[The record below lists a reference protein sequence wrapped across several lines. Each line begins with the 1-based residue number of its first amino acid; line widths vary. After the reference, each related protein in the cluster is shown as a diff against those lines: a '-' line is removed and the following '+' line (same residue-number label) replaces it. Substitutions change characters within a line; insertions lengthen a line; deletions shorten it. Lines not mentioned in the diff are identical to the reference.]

1 MLKDKVKMSTEEDK
15 PYWKFNKSEILSEFN
30 QTSTGFTRSQVEKI
44 RESYGFNEIIEEEGE
59 SLIDKIKEQFEDIL
73 VRILLAAAVVSFIL
87 ALTTNTG
94 DEGISAYL
102 EPFVILL
109 ILVANATIGIW
120 QDINADKAI
129 AALKKLQATHTSV
142 KRDNQMII
150 VDAKEL
156 VPGDLIHLKEGERV
170 PADVRIVEIETSNF
184 IINQSIFTG
193 ETQQVYKISEQINND
208 QLGIID
214 RTNIAF
220 SSTSVIYGSGWGI
233 VIETG
238 SRTQLGKLH
247 SMICGAIEKEEKSP
261 LKKKLDEFGNWLT
274 YIIGA
279 ICLIV
284 WIMNF
289 KNFFD
294 EVHGNFL
301 NGCIYYFKIAV
312 ALAVAAIPEG
322 LPAVITTCLA
332 LGSQRMSECNTIVRK
347 LDSIETL
354 GCTTVICS
362 DKTGT
367 LTTNNMTV
375 SRVMYFKDN
384 VKDFLVRSVSGV
396 SFEPK
401 GIVEGLTVEE
411 INEFKNIKVFADCCA
426 VNNLSTIFSE
436 NDIYSISGTPTEGA
450 LRVLVE
456 KLKNFDKEFKDE
468 NECIMQYNNYLT
480 SKYSLLYTLEFD
492 RDRKSMG
499 ILAINNHTDKPI
511 LFIKGAAEILV
522 NKSNKYMIRNGD
534 KRPFLDNEK
543 EELIGFVSENFM
555 KKSLRTLAICVKE
568 ELPELDGID
577 IRSKEEL
584 KKHFKDLTKFSLI
597 ENHCTLIGF
606 VGMLDPPRPEVKE
619 AIETC
624 KEAGLRVIMITG
636 DNKLTADSIARQI
649 GIVEEENL
657 KQQSWIASEF
667 FKLDEREQMRLLK
680 EEFSLVI
687 SRSEPKHKINLINI
701 LKIKCVK
708 EILN

>member
-1 MLKDKVKMSTEEDK
+1 
-15 PYWKFNKSEILSEFN
+15 
-30 QTSTGFTRSQVEKI
+30 
-44 RESYGFNEIIEEEGE
+44 
-59 SLIDKIKEQFEDIL
+59 
-73 VRILLAAAVVSFIL
+73 
-87 ALTTNTG
+87 
-94 DEGISAYL
+94 
-102 EPFVILL
+102 
-109 ILVANATIGIW
+109 
-120 QDINADKAI
+120 
-129 AALKKLQATHTSV
+129 
-142 KRDNQMII
+142 
-150 VDAKEL
+150 
-156 VPGDLIHLKEGERV
+156 
-170 PADVRIVEIETSNF
+170 
-184 IINQSIFTG
+184 
-193 ETQQVYKISEQINND
+193 
-208 QLGIID
+208 
-214 RTNIAF
+214 
-220 SSTSVIYGSGWGI
+220 
-233 VIETG
+233 
-238 SRTQLGKLH
+238 
-247 SMICGAIEKEEKSP
+247 
-261 LKKKLDEFGNWLT
+261 
-274 YIIGA
+274 
-279 ICLIV
+279 
-284 WIMNF
+284 MNF

-411 INEFKNIKVFADCCA
+411 FNEFKNIKVFADCCA

-543 EELIGFVSENFM
+543 EELIEFVSENFM

-597 ENHCTLIGF
+597 ENNCTLIGF

-649 GIVEEENL
+649 GIEEEENH
-657 KQQSWIASEF
+657 KQQSWIASDF
-667 FKLDEREQMRLLK
+667 FKLDEREQMRLLN

-708 EILN
+708 AILN